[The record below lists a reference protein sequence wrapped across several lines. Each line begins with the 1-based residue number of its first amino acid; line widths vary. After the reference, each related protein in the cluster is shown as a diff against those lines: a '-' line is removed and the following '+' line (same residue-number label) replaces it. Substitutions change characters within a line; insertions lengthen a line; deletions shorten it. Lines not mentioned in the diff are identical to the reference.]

1 MTRFGIDAGVALR
14 MVEENLVLAE
24 GHTLV
29 APNRLRSDAL
39 STLFRS
45 VKLGERDEATA
56 RRMLDGITTLRIRL
70 LCDRVSRAHAW
81 RIAEQLGWVDTAG
94 AEYVAV
100 ATLQADAFVTLD
112 ADLARAVEGIV
123 PIAPFEALLHS

>member
-1 MTRFGIDAGVALR
+1 MTRFGIDASVALR
-14 MVEENLVLAE
+14 LVEENVTLAK

-45 VKLGERDEATA
+45 VQLGERDEAAA
-56 RRMLDGITTLRIRL
+56 RTMLDGITTLRIRL
-70 LCDRVSRAHAW
+70 LGDRVSRAHAW
-81 RIAEQLGWVDTAG
+81 RIAEQLGWEDTTT

-100 ATLQADAFVTLD
+100 ASLQADAFITLD
-112 ADLARAVEGIV
+112 ADLARTLRGIV
-123 PIAPFEALLHS
+123 PIEPFEALLHS